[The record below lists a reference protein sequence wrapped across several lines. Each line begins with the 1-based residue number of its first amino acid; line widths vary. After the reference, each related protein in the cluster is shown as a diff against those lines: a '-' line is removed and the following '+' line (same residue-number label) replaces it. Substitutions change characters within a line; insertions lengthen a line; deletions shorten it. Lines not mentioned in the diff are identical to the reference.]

1 MNEWVSGEMN
11 RWMNGQTG
19 EWMDRWDI
27 DGLDFWLDGHMKEQ
41 AEGGQVADA
50 GWWQEDNGG

>member
-1 MNEWVSGEMN
+1 
-11 RWMNGQTG
+11 
-19 EWMDRWDI
+19 MDRWDI

-50 GWWQEDNGG
+50 GWW